1 MNYNLSTQKFFKDLK
16 LVNTM
21 SKRNIIILFLS
32 FLVSS
37 FFDILGLSL
46 IGPYTEYFFF
56 DEVNRDNYLIKLI
69 SLISNNQND
78 IFLYSTMFLIIIFIS
93 KAFFG
98 FYVVKKIIYF
108 SNIEQAKLIT
118 KLSINILSKNK
129 NASSAE
135 VINNFLYNIRIFTD
149 QTLITTLRLCSEMV
163 VVIAILSY
171 LFISYFLVSVLIFMS
186 MFIAIFTY
194 IFLIQKKLIK
204 FGKVATVSSHKI
216 IQETVNIMSGIKDII
231 IYSKEKFFRNQI
243 KNNTYNQMINS
254 ANATTYAVLPKYFYD
269 GFFISIF
276 ILILYFGS
284 ATLTKNEV
292 IVYISVMGLATYRLL
307 PCLFQISLC
316 ISNLKFSKSHFQ
328 SIVRLTNDLNKENEL
343 EKNFKSEKKYTN
355 IESLNLLNINFKY
368 QNETN
373 KKSILKI
380 LILI

>member
-1 MNYNLSTQKFFKDLK
+1 MNYNLSTQKFFKDLQ

-129 NASSAE
+129 K
-135 VINNFLYNIRIFTD
+135 TP
-149 QTLITTLRLCSEMV
+149 
-163 VVIAILSY
+163 
-171 LFISYFLVSVLIFMS
+171 
-186 MFIAIFTY
+186 
-194 IFLIQKKLIK
+194 
-204 FGKVATVSSHKI
+204 H
-216 IQETVNIMSGIKDII
+216 
-231 IYSKEKFFRNQI
+231 
-243 KNNTYNQMINS
+243 
-254 ANATTYAVLPKYFYD
+254 
-269 GFFISIF
+269 
-276 ILILYFGS
+276 
-284 ATLTKNEV
+284 
-292 IVYISVMGLATYRLL
+292 LL
-307 PCLFQISLC
+307 
-316 ISNLKFSKSHFQ
+316 K
-328 SIVRLTNDLNKENEL
+328 
-343 EKNFKSEKKYTN
+343 
-355 IESLNLLNINFKY
+355 
-368 QNETN
+368 
-373 KKSILKI
+373 
-380 LILI
+380 